1 MTLVLG
7 IETSCD
13 ETAAAVLEDGR
24 RIRSNVVA
32 SQVEV
37 HAPYGGIVPELASR
51 RHLEVIHPVLDR
63 ALADAGVGLED
74 LAALAVTVGPGLV
87 GSLLVGVSVAKA
99 IAFARHLPLVGVN
112 HLEGH
117 IAAAFLESPTLTYP
131 FAALVVSGGHT
142 HLCHVPAECEYRLLG
157 RTRDDAAGEAFDK
170 VAKLLG
176 LGYPGGPA
184 IEREA
189 QGGDPRAIPFPRA
202 VFSDGS
208 LDFSFSG
215 LKTAVVH
222 CLRDLGRAAAPSG
235 APPLA
240 PQQVRDVCAS
250 FQQAAVD
257 MLVERVMRAVR
268 DHALGVIVVAGG
280 VACNGAL
287 RQALKAEAEAEG
299 IQLVVPSP
307 ALCTDNAAMIA
318 AAGAE
323 GSRPCGG
330 RVPAQRAGQGR
341 HGGPPTGGPT
351 RSRAAPPRPMRPG
364 CRRGPAFRAAAP
376 AA

>member
-1 MTLVLG
+1 MELVLG

-13 ETAAAVLEDGR
+13 ETAAAVLEGGR

-32 SQVEV
+32 SQVDL

-51 RHLEVIHPVLDR
+51 RHIEVIQPVLDR
-63 ALADAGVGLED
+63 ALADAGIALGDVT
-74 LAALAVTVGPGLV
+74 ALAVTVGPGLV

-99 IAFARHLPLVGVN
+99 IAFARRLPLVGVN

-117 IAAAFLESPTLTYP
+117 IAAAFLEFPTLAYP
-131 FAALVVSGGHT
+131 FVALVVSGGHT
-142 HLCHVPAECEYRLLG
+142 HLYHVPAECEYRLLA

-170 VAKLLG
+170 VARLLG
-176 LGYPGGPA
+176 LGFPGGPA

-189 QGGDPRAIPFPRA
+189 GGGDPDAIPFPRA

-222 CLRDLGRAAAPSG
+222 HLKGVGGEAAAPDR
-235 APPLA
+235 PLA
-240 PQQVRDVCAS
+240 DQHLRDVCAS

-257 MLVERVMRAVR
+257 MLVERVVRAAR
-268 DHALGVIVVAGG
+268 DHGLHTVVVAGG
-280 VACNGAL
+280 VACNGVF
-287 RQALKAEAEAEG
+287 RQALKAKAEAEG
-299 IQLVVPSP
+299 IQLVIPSP

-318 AAGAE
+318 AAGAVRLRRGE
-323 GSRPCGG
+323 
-330 RVPAQRAGQGR
+330 RAGWDLN
-341 HGGPPTGGPT
+341 
-351 RSRAAPPRPMRPG
+351 
-364 CRRGPAFRAAAP
+364 AAASLP
-376 AA
+376 LHTT